1 MSLHIEGRRWFR
13 RSAGNTYCSS
23 RIYRDGEL
31 VATLGPTGGYGDY
44 PLQIAVE
51 WLRKN
56 GYPEMEYGTRYLRE
70 EMKSTYT
77 VADVSRE
84 KDL

>member
-13 RSAGNTYCSS
+13 RSAGNTYCSA
-23 RIYRDGEL
+23 RIHKDGEII
-31 VATLGPTGGYGDY
+31 ATLGPTGGYGDY
-44 PLQIAVE
+44 PLQLAVE

-56 GYPEMEYGTRYLRE
+56 GYPEAEYGTRYLRE
-70 EMKSTYT
+70 VLRGSYS
-77 VADVSRE
+77 VADVQRE